1 MLRGPHGCLARAIL
15 GWTLLLGLLE
25 VLLRTPA
32 RRWGPLAILDLLH
45 PWWFLPALPL
55 ALLVL
60 LGRRRRWLVP
70 LALLATIWLLSYGP
84 RWFPPPPQPGTGPA
98 LRVLTWNVA
107 GWNLDAADLDRVIS
121 AENPDIIA
129 LQEVDGGL
137 RGLLIERWGA
147 RYPFFELRLP
157 TSPGLEPADL
167 ALFSRYPYTTSPL
180 DCRYWECYRRAV
192 TVALPDRELTLINV
206 HIEHSPLLA
215 WRGAGLPIPYD
226 LSTER
231 EDRTIAR
238 LLDDTAGWPA
248 PLLIV
253 GDFNTSERQ
262 AGYQQLAARWGD
274 SWREGGRGLG
284 LTWPRQ
290 TLTPPLLRIDY
301 LWHSEHLIVQRAAIG
316 SGRSDHRYVLA
327 DFVWR

>member
-1 MLRGPHGCLARAIL
+1 MRRPHGRLAWAIL
-15 GWTLLLGLLE
+15 GWTLLVLLLE
-25 VLLRTPA
+25 ALQRTPA
-32 RRWGPLAILDLLH
+32 RRWGPLALADLLH

-55 ALLVL
+55 ALLGLLGQRRRWVLPLVL
-60 LGRRRRWLVP
+60 LGM
-70 LALLATIWLLSYGP
+70 IWLASYGP
-84 RWFPPPPQPGTGPA
+84 RWFPPPPQAGAGPT

-137 RGLLIERWGA
+137 RLPLIERWGT

-157 TSPGLEPADL
+157 TVPGREPADL
-167 ALFSRYPYTTSPL
+167 ALFSRYPYATSPL
-180 DCRYWECYRRAV
+180 DCPYWECYRRAV
-192 TVALPDRELTLINV
+192 TVTLPDRELTLINV
-206 HIEHSPLLA
+206 HIERSALRA
-215 WRGAGLPIPYD
+215 WRDLGVPIPYAV
-226 LSTER
+226 SSER

-238 LLDDTAGWPA
+238 LLDDTAGWTA

-262 AGYQQLAARWGD
+262 PGYQQLAARWGD
-274 SWREGGRGLG
+274 SWRERGRGLG
-284 LTWPRQ
+284 MTWPRIA
-290 TLTPPLLRIDY
+290 LTPPLLRIDY
-301 LWHSEHLIVQRAAIG
+301 LWHSQHLSVQRAALG

-327 DFVWR
+327 DFRWR